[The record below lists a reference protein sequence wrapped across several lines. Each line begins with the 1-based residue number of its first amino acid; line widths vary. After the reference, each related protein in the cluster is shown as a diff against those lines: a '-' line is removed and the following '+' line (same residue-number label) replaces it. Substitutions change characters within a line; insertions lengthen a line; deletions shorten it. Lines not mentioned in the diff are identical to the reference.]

1 MSEILYMLLGCA
13 LGIGLFSVAL
23 SVNNMLMSYK
33 TDVDARLDDIHR
45 RITETITLLSDRINK
60 IADKVDY

>member
-1 MSEILYMLLGCA
+1 MISILNILLGCMI
-13 LGIGLFSVAL
+13 GVGLFAVVFA
-23 SVNNMLMSYK
+23 VNNMLMSYK